1 MPTEV
6 MLAVL
11 CAALLHAGWN
21 ALAKAGGGAGGD
33 PLVDTTAILVAGAGV
48 SAVALPF
55 LALPA
60 PASWPFVAA
69 SGLIHVAYFRLV
81 AAAYRSGDMS
91 LAYPLSRG
99 TAPLLTAL
107 ASGSLLGEALG
118 HWKVSTKGA
127 RSLHDALGKSEGLA
141 RGALVASIA
150 DWHVSTYV
158 ARPSGEYISLHG
170 KDAIY
175 RMGVQRAIE
184 EAGKANVALALQHVK
199 SAADA
204 HPGLVPSVAGLRRTA
219 SLNLAGFQRRL
230 EEMRAVQATA
240 LEYTTV
246 YVAEPTSS
254 NPIVTSEVETT
265 SSTARRHMA
274 ADADAAA
281 VAVAAT
287 DSGSCDFLSW

>member
-1 MPTEV
+1 MTPEV
-6 MLAVL
+6 LQAFLSDNRDTVATWL
-11 CAALLHAGWN
+11 RGRGETKILD
-21 ALAKAGGGAGGD
+21 KYQGGSLG
-33 PLVDTTAILVAGAGV
+33 VAR
-48 SAVALPF
+48 
-55 LALPA
+55 
-60 PASWPFVAA
+60 
-69 SGLIHVAYFRLV
+69 RLV
-81 AAAYRSGDMS
+81 HATGLS
-91 LAYPLSRG
+91 LPSSWLMELDGPDSPGIVRLMLDG
-99 TAPLLTAL
+99 EVR
-107 ASGSLLGEALG
+107 EALG

-230 EEMRAVQATA
+230 EEMRAVQ
-240 LEYTTV
+240 L
-246 YVAEPTSS
+246 
-254 NPIVTSEVETT
+254 
-265 SSTARRHMA
+265 
-274 ADADAAA
+274 
-281 VAVAAT
+281 
-287 DSGSCDFLSW
+287 